1 VVLPTYNELESLP
14 VVLERLFAHNPQVN
28 VLVVDDASP
37 DGTGELAD
45 RMAKADARIQ
55 VLHRDAKNGLGAA
68 YIAGF
73 RLGLSQGF
81 DYLIEM
87 DADGSHRSEDLVK
100 LIEASTKADLVIGS
114 RWVRGGAV
122 ENWAWHRVAL
132 SKFGNLY
139 ARTLLGVNILDMT
152 AGFRVFRADLLAK
165 LIPGAVNVH
174 GGWSP
179 EDKADALLGF
189 ADGRIRVLI
198 TKPSIAAFGLNWQHC
213 ARMAFVG
220 LSDSYESYYQAIRR
234 CYRYG
239 QTRIVQAHVVLS
251 DLEGQIAVNIA
262 RKEREASSITAGLV
276 AEMRAAGEL
285 TREGISA

>member
-1 VVLPTYNELESLP
+1 MPKYLVVLPTYNELESLP

-28 VLVVDDASP
+28 VLIVDDASP
-37 DGTGELAD
+37 DGTGKLAD

-73 RLGLSQGF
+73 RLGLAQRF

-87 DADGSHRSEDLVK
+87 DADGSHRSQDLVK

-132 SKFGNLY
+132 SRFGNLY
-139 ARTLLGVNILDMT
+139 ARTLLGVTIRDMT

-165 LIPGAVNVH
+165 LIENDVASAGYSFQIEMAWRASRAGAVITEVPITFVEREF
-174 GGWSP
+174 GSSKMSSAIVR
-179 EDKADALLGF
+179 EALW
-189 ADGRIRVLI
+189 LI
-198 TKPSIAAFGLNWQHC
+198 TRWGL
-213 ARMAFVG
+213 
-220 LSDSYESYYQAIRR
+220 RR
-234 CYRYG
+234 LFRF
-239 QTRIVQAHVVLS
+239 
-251 DLEGQIAVNIA
+251 
-262 RKEREASSITAGLV
+262 
-276 AEMRAAGEL
+276 
-285 TREGISA
+285 